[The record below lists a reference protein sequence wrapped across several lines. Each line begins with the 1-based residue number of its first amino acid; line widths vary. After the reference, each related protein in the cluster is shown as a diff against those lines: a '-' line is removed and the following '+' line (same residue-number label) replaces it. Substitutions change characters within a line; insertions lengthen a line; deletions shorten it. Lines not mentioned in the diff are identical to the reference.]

1 MNKLCVVV
9 CVRASSKNGQEIRC
23 EMCKGTYYV
32 STFPATVTAGGEWR
46 HTTPEQTQITWI
58 SRPIVDQE
66 KSAIDDDAVARTKV
80 GLYCTR
86 RS

>member
-1 MNKLCVVV
+1 MRKSLFKERPRNSLRNVQG
-9 CVRASSKNGQEIRC
+9 NID
-23 EMCKGTYYV
+23 
-32 STFPATVTAGGEWR
+32 STFPAIVTAEGEWR